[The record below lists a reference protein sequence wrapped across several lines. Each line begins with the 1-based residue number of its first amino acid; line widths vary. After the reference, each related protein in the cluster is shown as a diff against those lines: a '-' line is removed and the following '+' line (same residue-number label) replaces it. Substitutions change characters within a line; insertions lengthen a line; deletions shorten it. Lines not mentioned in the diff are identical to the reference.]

1 MYLTLEAI
9 KAVFGRMHTCI
20 KARLGNRATLG
31 SLRKFIEYC
40 IPKEIT
46 GSSSTI
52 LQYSMNLRKGPKD
65 PYLHSLVNML
75 VNSFCSF

>member
-1 MYLTLEAI
+1 MNLCGL
-9 KAVFGRMHTCI
+9 VLHTGTI
-20 KARLGNRATLG
+20 VLL
-31 SLRKFIEYC
+31 L

-65 PYLHSLVNML
+65 PYLHSLMFIL
-75 VNSFCSF
+75 DFCFPD